1 MPPLRAVAR
10 PLLLAALAVMLTA
23 CGTATGRRA
32 TGRSDLLTR
41 TEIAAQHWSDAFSLV
56 EALRP
61 RWLSMR
67 GPDSIQGEEVPVQ
80 VYLDG
85 SRLGGAAL
93 LRTIPVQDIQRMEF
107 LSGVEASSRYGVGH
121 TNGAILVYTRT

>member
-1 MPPLRAVAR
+1 MRPSLPFGR
-10 PLLLAALAVMLTA
+10 PLLLAALALTLAA
-23 CGTATGRRA
+23 CGAAPGRR
-32 TGRSDLLTR
+32 TGGRSDLLTR
-41 TEIAAQHWSDAFSLV
+41 AEIAAQHWSDAYSLV

-67 GPDSIQGEEVPVQ
+67 GPDSIQGEEIPVQ
-80 VYLDG
+80 VYIDG
-85 SRLGGAAL
+85 SRLGGASL